1 MWRRWY
7 FFQLDWPP
15 LRIAPLR
22 KIGERPFT
30 VHMVQREMATQTSS
44 SGPRAS
50 VDIRKLHSEI
60 NVLLV
65 DDDDA
70 VRNVLRRVLEHRG
83 YRVFTC
89 SSGAE
94 ALEQVAAGGYD
105 AMVSDVRMP
114 GMSGLKL
121 LRAVRDLDLDLPVI
135 LVTGNPD
142 LASASEAVE
151 YGAFKY
157 LIKPIESDCLDE
169 AVERAAAVG
178 RMARVKREY
187 VEEYGSS
194 TFRVGDRAGISAT
207 LERALR
213 SLWVAYQPIVHAKD
227 GALFAHEA
235 LMRSD
240 EPDLPNPQA
249 VLKAAERL
257 ARLPDLGGAMR
268 RLTALDLA
276 AAEQSIIFVNLHP
289 EDLVDDALYETSSQL
304 TPFAAR
310 VVLEITERASLEHI
324 GNVRDRVARLR
335 ALGFRIALDDLGAG
349 YAGLTSFAQ
358 LEPEFVKLDMALIR
372 GIHQNDMKRK
382 IVRSM
387 VELCHDMGK
396 SIIAEGV
403 EVLEE
408 RQALVDLGCDLLQGY
423 LLGRPTKGTPGL
435 PVCQVLE
442 FGT

>member
-1 MWRRWY
+1 
-7 FFQLDWPP
+7 
-15 LRIAPLR
+15 
-22 KIGERPFT
+22 
-30 VHMVQREMATQTSS
+30 
-44 SGPRAS
+44 
-50 VDIRKLHSEI
+50 
-60 NVLLV
+60 
-65 DDDDA
+65 
-70 VRNVLRRVLEHRG
+70 
-83 YRVFTC
+83 
-89 SSGAE
+89 
-94 ALEQVAAGGYD
+94 
-105 AMVSDVRMP
+105 
-114 GMSGLKL
+114 MSGLKL
-121 LRAVRDLDLDLPVI
+121 LRAVRDHDLDLPVI

-142 LASASEAVE
+142 LASATEAVE

-157 LIKPIESDCLDE
+157 LIKPVEIDRLDE
-169 AVERAAAVG
+169 AVDRAAAIG

-207 LERALR
+207 LERALG
-213 SLWVAYQPIVHAKD
+213 SLWVAYQPIVHARS

-249 VLKAAERL
+249 VLKAAERID
-257 ARLPDLGGAMR
+257 RLQDLGGTMR

-276 AAEQSIIFVNLHP
+276 ATEESIFFVNLHP
-289 EDLVDDALYETSSQL
+289 EDLIDEALYEPSSLL
-304 TPFAAR
+304 TPFAKR

-358 LEPEFVKLDMALIR
+358 LEPEFVKLDMELIR

-403 EVLEE
+403 EVPEE
-408 RQALVDLGCDLLQGY
+408 KQVLVDLNCDLLQGY
-423 LLGRPTKGTPGL
+423 LLGRPSKGTPGL
-435 PVCQVLE
+435 PAAASLE
-442 FGT
+442 LGK

>member
-1 MWRRWY
+1 
-7 FFQLDWPP
+7 
-15 LRIAPLR
+15 
-22 KIGERPFT
+22 
-30 VHMVQREMATQTSS
+30 MVGQAGS
-44 SGPRAS
+44 SGPGAS
-50 VDIRKLHSEI
+50 VDVRKLHSETK
-60 NVLLV
+60 VLLV

-70 VRNVLRRVLEHRG
+70 VRNALRRVLEHRG

-94 ALEQVAAGGYD
+94 ALEHLAAGGYD

-121 LRAVRDLDLDLPVI
+121 LRAVREHDLDLPVI

-142 LASASEAVE
+142 LASATEAVE

-157 LIKPIESDCLDE
+157 LIKPVDSDRLDE
-169 AVERAAAVG
+169 AVDRAAAIG

-207 LERALR
+207 LERALG
-213 SLWVAYQPIVHAKD
+213 SLWVAYQPIVDAQN
-227 GALFAHEA
+227 GTLLAYEA

-249 VLKAAERL
+249 VLKAAERVD
-257 ARLPDLGGAMR
+257 RLRDLGGTMR

-276 AAEQSIIFVNLHP
+276 ATEHSIFFVNLHP
-289 EDLVDDALYETSSQL
+289 EDLTDEALYEVGSPL
-304 TPFAAR
+304 APFAHR

-324 GNVRDRVARLR
+324 PQLRDRVARLR

-349 YAGLTSFAQ
+349 YAGLTSFTQ
-358 LEPEFVKLDMALIR
+358 LEPEFVKLDMELIR
-372 GIHQNDMKRK
+372 GIHQHDMKRK

-408 RQALVDLGCDLLQGY
+408 KQVLVELGCDLLQGY
-423 LLGRPTKGTPGL
+423 LLGRPSKGTPGL
-435 PVCQVLE
+435 PACKLLE
-442 FGT
+442 FAK